1 MKFVDEASI
10 SVYAGKGGNGC
21 LSFRRE
27 KYIAKGGPDGG
38 DGGDGGSVVIEADDS
53 LNTMVDYRYKRN
65 YRAENGGSG
74 RGDNCTGKSAEE
86 LVLRV
91 PVGTTIID
99 EDLGEVMGDLSA
111 VGQQLLVAQG
121 GFHGLG
127 NTRFKSSTNRAPRQ
141 TSPGSE
147 GEVRNLKLELKVL
160 ADVGLLGLPNA
171 GKSTLIRA
179 VSAAKPKV
187 ADYPFTTLVP
197 NLGVVSV
204 QAHQSFVIA
213 DIPGLIEGAHEGKGL
228 GHQFLRHVERARAL
242 VVLVDLAPMDGR
254 SASSQIEILLE
265 ELREYQPD
273 LLDRPR
279 LIVQAKADVAMI
291 EPEPDYMVFSS
302 VTNTNMDKLTGA
314 LAELAKEG
322 RADAELTTSAPT
334 VHRPLADSVT
344 IGRNDDGSWQVNGRQ
359 AERAVALN
367 DLTDLDALGYV
378 QDRLAGLGVD
388 KKLAKAGA
396 KQGDM
401 VRIGD
406 LEFEYDESIL

>member
-38 DGGDGGSVVIEADDS
+38 DGGDGGSVVIEADDA

-197 NLGVVSV
+197 NLGVIKVEN
-204 QAHQSFVIA
+204 HRSFVMA
-213 DIPGLIEGAHEGKGL
+213 DIPGLIEGASEGAGL
-228 GHQFLRHVERARAL
+228 GIRFLKHLTRNRILLH
-242 VVLVDLAPMDGR
+242 LVDMAPYDGVEPADAAVSIAGELERFSPTLA
-254 SASSQIEILLE
+254 
-265 ELREYQPD
+265 LRERWLVLNKTD
-273 LLDRPR
+273 LLD
-279 LIVQAKADVAMI
+279 
-291 EPEPDYMVFSS
+291 EETF
-302 VTNTNMDKLTGA
+302 
-314 LAELAKEG
+314 
-322 RADAELTTSAPT
+322 
-334 VHRPLADSVT
+334 
-344 IGRNDDGSWQVNGRQ
+344 
-359 AERAVALN
+359 AERRAAVLEAL
-367 DLTDLDALGYV
+367 DW
-378 QDRLAGLGVD
+378 
-388 KKLAKAGA
+388 
-396 KQGDM
+396 QGK
-401 VRIGD
+401 VYSIAAISGHGTASLCGD
-406 LEFEYDESIL
+406 LMTRLEERRAAEASDPQLAAAERTQQSQMQLEARERINALRAARRKEPLLDDDDSDEDELGEDDFDVEVEYRP